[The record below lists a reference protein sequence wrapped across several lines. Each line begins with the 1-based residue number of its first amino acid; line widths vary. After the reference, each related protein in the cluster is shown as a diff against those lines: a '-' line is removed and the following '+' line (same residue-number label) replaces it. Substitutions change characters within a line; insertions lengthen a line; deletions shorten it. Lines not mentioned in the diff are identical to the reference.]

1 LSSPDVVAL
10 FFLPSS
16 LLQRI
21 PWASAS

>member
-16 LLQRI
+16 LFQRI